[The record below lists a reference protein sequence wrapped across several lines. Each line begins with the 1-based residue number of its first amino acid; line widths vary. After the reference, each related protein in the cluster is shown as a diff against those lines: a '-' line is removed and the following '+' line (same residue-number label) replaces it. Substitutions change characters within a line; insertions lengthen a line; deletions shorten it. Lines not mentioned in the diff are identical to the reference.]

1 MKILTEQE
9 LSKKRREKSDLI
21 GGKAAGLLTIPSPWR
36 PPLVVVPCSEFE
48 NWAVASETTKRKY
61 INGLVSEIQNAARNW
76 QEDWPRSLI
85 VRSSAVNEGLN
96 DRGAWM
102 SRSLPADYDKKS
114 LHRAVAEIYEGFTPT
129 RSSPS
134 IALVVQPL
142 ISTYFAGHISNE
154 RRVSQTINQW
164 EMELSK
170 PSNAKTRFNSQR
182 GETPK
187 KTKRLFFGSND
198 ERMHLF
204 RGLGKWCTELKRG
217 PVHIEFGASTERLWI
232 LQIDFEDEAA
242 DDGIDPR
249 DTIREHDFAP
259 SSELPSESLLTRLD
273 KRRSRTGWGK
283 LDNTGLL
290 RKVHNGNFP
299 ELYYITGDR
308 LHAYG
313 RKTKKLHKEIEL
325 VTRGRAMC
333 RTDCTSKETA
343 QLNLPRTPTVTPR
356 AAAKFMKSTLRDLIK
371 RGAKPQEICFILH
384 RFIPAQSAAWAR
396 ADPASQLVHID
407 SLWGVPDG
415 LQYLTHDSF
424 EFDIKRNKSSSK
436 RLRYKPT
443 FIQEAKDG
451 SWKTVKI
458 ERRKARHASLKES
471 DLREIAT
478 ATHAIAS
485 STNEPTLVMWF
496 CGISDNVGVGRNLP
510 WFIIRAHSEDD
521 AMGVTPA
528 QYDRVTI
535 RNESDLDDLNLSL
548 LGRTLLSLDPEL
560 NLYRQDERFLLR
572 VITFAK
578 KFGFPVEISGSKL
591 AHAYYQLERAG
602 VIVVSSDMPHHSRV
616 RGKQVF
622 QKLVRDDIP
631 ERIREGGEKTVVA
644 QIAKSESRTALI
656 IKLFEEALELKN
668 AASPNDVVA
677 ELADLL
683 EVVKSMAEATGV
695 DWAEV
700 NEIADKKKAKRG
712 SFNRG
717 VVLMET
723 GWPKEDGQKEGGPKL
738 ISLSELA
745 GPVEPLIGASGAN
758 FSFAHLLAD
767 EATKTADVGGGFM
780 LRIGLTDNGIS
791 VRIVSRPD
799 DNQLRFDLSTDTDL

>member
-1 MKILTEQE
+1 MRILTENE
-9 LSKKRREKSDLI
+9 LRKKKPKSGLI
-21 GGKAAGLLTIPSPWR
+21 GGKAAGLLSIPRPWR
-36 PPLVVVPCSEFE
+36 PPLIVVPCPEFE
-48 NWAVASETTKRKY
+48 NWAASSRAAKIEY
-61 INGLVSEIQNAARNW
+61 MNSLVGKIQNSTQSW
-76 QEDWPRSLI
+76 QKNWPRGLI

-96 DRGAWM
+96 DRGTWI
-102 SRSLPADYDKKS
+102 SLSLPADYGEKL
-114 LHRAVAEIYEGFTPT
+114 LHTAVAEIYENFIPVNT
-129 RSSPS
+129 SPS
-134 IALVVQPL
+134 IALVIQPL
-142 ISTYFAGHISNE
+142 APMIFEGHISNE
-154 RRVSQTINQW
+154 RRVSASINQW

-170 PSNAKTRFNSQR
+170 SNNAKVRFNSQR
-182 GETPK
+182 GKPPKET
-187 KTKRLFFGSND
+187 TSLSFGPDND
-198 ERMHLF
+198 LMHLF
-204 RGLGKWCTELKRG
+204 KGLGKWCTELDRG
-217 PVHIEFGASTERLWI
+217 PVHIEFGTSTEKLWI
-232 LQIDFEDEAA
+232 LQIDFEDEAD
-242 DDGIDPR
+242 DDGTDPR
-249 DTIREHDFAP
+249 KTIREHDFTP
-259 SSELPSESLLTRLD
+259 SSVLPSGSLLTRVD
-273 KRRSRTGWGK
+273 KRKSRTGWRK

-290 RKVHNGNFP
+290 RKFHKGNFP
-299 ELYYITGDR
+299 DLYYITGDR
-308 LHAYG
+308 LLAYG
-313 RKTKKLHKEIEL
+313 RKTKKLHKEINQI
-325 VTRGRAMC
+325 TRGRAMC
-333 RTDCTSKETA
+333 RTDCTSKKIA
-343 QLNLPRTPTVTPR
+343 QLNLPRTPTVTPQ

-371 RGAKPQEICFILH
+371 QGARSQEICFILH

-396 ADPASQLVHID
+396 ADPTSQLVHID

-436 RLRYKPT
+436 RPRYKPT
-443 FIQEAKDG
+443 FIQEAEDG
-451 SWKTVKI
+451 SWETVKI

-471 DLREIAT
+471 DLREIAA

-510 WFIIRAHSEDD
+510 WFRMPARSEHD
-521 AMGVTPA
+521 AIGVTPA
-528 QYDRVTI
+528 QYDRLTI

-548 LGRTLLSLDPEL
+548 LGHTLLSLDPEL
-560 NLYRQDERFLLR
+560 NLYRQDEKFLLR
-572 VITFAK
+572 VINVANE
-578 KFGFPVEISGSKL
+578 FGFPVEISGSKL

-631 ERIREGGEKTVVA
+631 ERIRAGGEKTVVA
-644 QIAKSESRTALI
+644 QIAKSESRSALI

-668 AASPNDVVA
+668 ATSPNDVVA

-700 NEIADKKKAKRG
+700 NETADKKKAKRG

-723 GWPKEDGQKEGGPKL
+723 GWPKEGRQKEGGPKL
-738 ISLSELA
+738 ISLRELA
-745 GPVEPLIGASGAN
+745 GPIELIKGASGAN

-767 EATKTADVGGGFM
+767 EAPKTVDVGGGFM
-780 LRIGLTDNGIS
+780 LRIELTDNGIS
-791 VRIVSRPD
+791 VRIESRPD
-799 DNQLRFDLSTDTDL
+799 DNQLQFDLSADKDQ